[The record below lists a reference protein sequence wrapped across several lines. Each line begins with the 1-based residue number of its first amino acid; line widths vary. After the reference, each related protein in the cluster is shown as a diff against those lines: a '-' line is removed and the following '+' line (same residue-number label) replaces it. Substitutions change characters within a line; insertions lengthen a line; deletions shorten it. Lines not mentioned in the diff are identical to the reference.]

1 PPSAASAAA
10 PRPRGP
16 AAAGRPL
23 GGPTGRSP
31 RRQEEDK
38 PLGGAMAR
46 RAEEEEEEEEEEQGE
61 PLEEQAGEHRS
72 ARGALDEFMG
82 PCSTAT
88 ATG

>member
-46 RAEEEEEEEEEEQGE
+46 RQGE